1 MLFVRINTIIFSIE
15 KYFRILIIFLNNTMA
30 TRKRIHYYRSCLP
43 ILISVLIF
51 AIIGAIGCPISAQT
65 VTSTFEVTNKPT
77 EIAVNHETNL
87 IYLVNMDADNV
98 SVVDGAANQLVANVK
113 VGSKPNGIGVNP
125 ITNLIYVGD
134 SNGDISVIDGQTN
147 KVITTIES
155 VLSGLTDPSIP
166 TPRPLPRKLES
177 TPKHPDFIAVNPETN
192 LIYVGSPGT
201 FFMGVI
207 DGVTHTVIDSIALI
221 FEFGPGSGVS
231 AIPTGIVVNPVINFI
246 YVSSGFDVTFFFAID
261 GSSNRIADTDSFEGM
276 SGDIALNVETNRIY
290 VAQTTVNLAG
300 VVDGST
306 NNIIATIGKT
316 DPFTKRTPKI
326 GINTSTN
333 HVYVSD
339 PESSKLYVINGFTN
353 EIVNVLMEDAVPS
366 CIAVNS
372 KSNLVYVLDKT
383 SSIVTVIE
391 DNKKAS
397 TTPLKNLRADFI
409 TGNTNDRAPLTT
421 QFKDLSTGD
430 ITDWLWEFGDGK
442 TSSEQNPIHVYER
455 EGGFSVK
462 LTVSNSSET
471 DTKEKTGLISVL
483 PPHFPPGEFPEE
495 TPEPTTTASESPKPT
510 PVATPTPEVTPPLTP
525 VNTPNPTGFVIDINP
540 KELSPSLRA
549 QDIIVSIFTPNIGSV
564 SNMHVKLKGTGF
576 GAVVKTSSSVTNAEG
591 IATVSGRFR
600 FVSSEDATFTLTVT
614 FPDGRNI
621 TTATIP
627 KKTN

>member
-1 MLFVRINTIIFSIE
+1 MSLDLNIVFKMLINGFYNAMTIRKRLHFYSFS
-15 KYFRILIIFLNNTMA
+15 FAILI
-30 TRKRIHYYRSCLP
+30 C
-43 ILISVLIF
+43 VLLF
-51 AIIGAIGCPISAQT
+51 AIIGVIDTPLSAQT
-65 VTSTFEVTNKPT
+65 VTATFETENKPT
-77 EIAVNHETNL
+77 RIAVNPETNL
-87 IYLVNMDADNV
+87 IYLVNREADNV
-98 SVVDGAANQLVANVK
+98 SVVDGATNQVVANVK
-113 VGSKPNGIGVNP
+113 VGSKPNGIDVNP
-125 ITNLIYVGD
+125 VTNLIYVGD
-134 SNGDISVIDGQTN
+134 SSGDISVIDGQTN
-147 KVITTIES
+147 RVIATIES

-166 TPRPLPRKLES
+166 TPRPLARILDS
-177 TPKHPDFIAVNPETN
+177 TSMTPDFIAVNPETN

-207 DGVTHTVIDSIALI
+207 DGATHTVIDSIALI
-221 FEFGPGSGVS
+221 FEFSPGSGVS
-231 AIPTGIVVNPVINFI
+231 AIPTGIVVNPVMNFI

-261 GSSNRIADTDSFEGM
+261 GSSNRIADTASFEGM

-366 CIAVNS
+366 GIAVNS

-391 DNKKAS
+391 DNNKAS
-397 TTPLKNLRADFI
+397 MTPLKNLRADFI
-409 TGNTNDRAPLTT
+409 AGNTNDRAPLTT

-442 TSSEQNPIHVYER
+442 TSLEQNPIHVYEK

-483 PPHFPPGEFPEE
+483 PPHFPPTEFPEE
-495 TPEPTTTASESPKPT
+495 TPEPTTTASEPPRPT
-510 PVATPTPEVTPPLTP
+510 PVATPTPALTPPLTP

-549 QDIIVSIFTPNIGSV
+549 QDIIVSIFTPNIGPV
-564 SNMHVKLKGTGF
+564 SNMHVKLKGTVF
-576 GAVVKTSSSVTNAEG
+576 GAVVETPTGVTNADG

-600 FVSSEDATFTLTVT
+600 FVSSDDATFTLTVT